1 MSSIILTSSFRLF
14 SLLLLASLLGI
25 CFCGSALWVESLAEF
40 SGPTATKL
48 FQYNLRPKERAIFI
62 NYFNQAT
69 IIFLCTIILLELY
82 YSSSKIMV
90 HRNTVFIRE
99 DAKLARNTH
108 RYTYSTWNLT
118 SLNLVILF
126 AHVIVTWCYRG
137 RNPQKLVPTR
147 WWKLRIFST
156 ISPK

>member
-1 MSSIILTSSFRLF
+1 MFLELPLISSPPPPSHTHTPTHKLSNYLLMSSIILTSSFRLF

-62 NYFNQAT
+62 TYFNQAT
-69 IIFLCTIILLELY
+69 IIFLLTIILLELY

-108 RYTYSTWNLT
+108 RYTYST
-118 SLNLVILF
+118 
-126 AHVIVTWCYRG
+126 
-137 RNPQKLVPTR
+137 
-147 WWKLRIFST
+147 
-156 ISPK
+156 